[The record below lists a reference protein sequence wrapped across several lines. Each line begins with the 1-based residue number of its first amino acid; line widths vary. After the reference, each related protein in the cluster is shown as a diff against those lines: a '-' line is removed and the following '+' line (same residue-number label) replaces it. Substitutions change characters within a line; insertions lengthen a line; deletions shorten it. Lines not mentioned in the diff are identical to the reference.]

1 MDKRKHK
8 KDKKWDRKHKK
19 WIEKWDAHLK
29 LAKENGLHL
38 IDHPPYHQG
47 AFDNY
52 VAWFVANSRVELC
65 PPAFDSEILENP
77 NADYDFYHERY
88 NRLVREGNQT
98 RFAPLINFVVIL

>member
-1 MDKRKHK
+1 M
-8 KDKKWDRKHKK
+8 KWN
-19 WIEKWDAHLK
+19 AHLE
-29 LAKENGLHL
+29 LAKKNGLRL

-77 NADYDFYHERY
+77 NAEYDFYHERY
-88 NRLVREGNQT
+88 NQLVREGNQT
-98 RFAPLINFVVIL
+98 RFAPLINFMVIL